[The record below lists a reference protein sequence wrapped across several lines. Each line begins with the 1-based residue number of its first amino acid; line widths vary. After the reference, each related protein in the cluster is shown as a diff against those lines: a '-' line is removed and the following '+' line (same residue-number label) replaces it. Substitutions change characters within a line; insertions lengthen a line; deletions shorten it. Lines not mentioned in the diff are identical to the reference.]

1 MKKIHLYLIY
11 KRKHW
16 ISIFSSEFTNK
27 KQTKKNTTVAQN
39 NGPGNDYQGHGHN
52 F

>member
-11 KRKHW
+11 KHIETLDFNFLKR
-16 ISIFSSEFTNK
+16 IY
-27 KQTKKNTTVAQN
+27 KQKTNTTVAQN